1 MNAETICL
9 AVAMLL
15 VPAMPVA
22 AQTAQEA
29 APAAPETLGQ
39 AIADAYRSN
48 PSLEGQRAQLRAL
61 DEQIV
66 QAGAA
71 YRLTAGINMTLQY
84 QSQDQRGLLG
94 DFDTARGRTLGA
106 SLTASQVLL
115 NGGRT
120 AAQVSAAEATVLA
133 GRERLREA
141 ENAILLEVVDAFVSV
156 RRDQALVAIQQRS
169 LDSYGRQVTQAI
181 ARERGGDLTRT
192 DIAQAEAQREIIRA
206 QLAQAT
212 VNLQASRG
220 RFAAVVG
227 RNPGTLLVPP
237 TLPGLPRSL
246 DAAFAVVEKESPS
259 LWQAILA
266 TKAGDARIAAQR
278 AERAPIVALSGSYG
292 YGSPY
297 SYRLRDAGAQATGGV
312 TVTMPLLTGGVI
324 GSRVRAAVA
333 ERQQL
338 GFEVETARRAAL
350 ANAQN
355 AWNQAVAG
363 GEQMAA
369 GQRATEAAESA
380 LTGVQRGFAEGFR
393 SNFEVLDSEQRLLT
407 AQLVFVNTTYGAY
420 AAEARLLATLGR
432 LQAAAIDQAVPAY
445 DPARNTRVVRAKT
458 FGPFDPILAPIDRAQ
473 KPAGTAPAAP
483 MIAPATD
490 ARIRPAAVQALPGP
504 IGNVLPIAP
513 VPVIAGPVAA
523 DLSDTVVTSGR

>member
-1 MNAETICL
+1 M
-9 AVAMLL
+9 
-15 VPAMPVA
+15 
-22 AQTAQEA
+22 
-29 APAAPETLGQ
+29 
-39 AIADAYRSN
+39 
-48 PSLEGQRAQLRAL
+48 
-61 DEQIV
+61 
-66 QAGAA
+66 
-71 YRLTAGINMTLQY
+71 
-84 QSQDQRGLLG
+84 
-94 DFDTARGRTLGA
+94 
-106 SLTASQVLL
+106 
-115 NGGRT
+115 
-120 AAQVSAAEATVLA
+120 
-133 GRERLREA
+133 
-141 ENAILLEVVDAFVSV
+141 
-156 RRDQALVAIQQRS
+156 
-169 LDSYGRQVTQAI
+169 
-181 ARERGGDLTRT
+181 
-192 DIAQAEAQREIIRA
+192 
-206 QLAQAT
+206 
-212 VNLQASRG
+212 
-220 RFAAVVG
+220 
-227 RNPGTLLVPP
+227 
-237 TLPGLPRSL
+237 
-246 DAAFAVVEKESPS
+246 
-259 LWQAILA
+259 
-266 TKAGDARIAAQR
+266 
-278 AERAPIVALSGSYG
+278 SGSYG

-407 AQLVFVNTTYGAY
+407 AQLVFVNATYGAY

-445 DPARNTRVVRAKT
+445 DPAQNTRAVRAKI
-458 FGPFDPILAPIDRAQ
+458 FGPFDPVLAPIDRAQ

-483 MIAPATD
+483 VIAPATD

-513 VPVIAGPVAA
+513 VPVLARPVAA
-523 DLSDTVVTSGR
+523 DLSDAVVTGGR